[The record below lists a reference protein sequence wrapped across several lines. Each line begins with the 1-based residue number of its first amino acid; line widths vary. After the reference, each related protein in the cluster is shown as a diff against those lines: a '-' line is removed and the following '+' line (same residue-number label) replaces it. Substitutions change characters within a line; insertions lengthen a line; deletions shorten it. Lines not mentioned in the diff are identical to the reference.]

1 MNKKN
6 AFCLMF
12 TAALLFACQ
21 QKPAG
26 NSSEA
31 PPQETAAAA
40 ERTAEDG
47 NASDEAPL
55 LPDFSLPDMNGK
67 ETTIMTIVKK
77 NEITILDFWASWCG
91 PCRAEMPSVVSLY
104 DAYKDKGLG
113 IVGIS
118 LDEDKADWQE
128 AVEKMN
134 MTWPQLSDLQGWNN
148 KAARM
153 FDVNGIPFTMV
164 VDKEGRLLAAGLRG
178 SDLHHFV
185 EQRLK

>member
-1 MNKKN
+1 MSKKN
-6 AFCLMF
+6 TLCLMF
-12 TAALLFACQ
+12 ASALLFACQ
-21 QKPAG
+21 QKPTG
-26 NSSEA
+26 NTSEA
-31 PPQETAAAA
+31 PQETAVAAA
-40 ERTAEDG
+40 ERTAEDEE
-47 NASDEAPL
+47 AADEAPL

-67 ETTIMTIVKK
+67 ETKVMAIVEK

-91 PCRAEMPSVVSLY
+91 PCRGEMPSVVSLY
-104 DAYKDKGLG
+104 EAYKDKGLG

-118 LDEDKADWQE
+118 LDEDKAEWQE